1 MLFLYMY
8 EEFNLEKFL
17 HGKEL
22 SVTGCHPWTDFETKK
37 ELGTTVEVAITKDGT
52 EYPKKKAGDARTNL
66 FEKFRIKLP
75 KLNYAVPVGA
85 IITIVNGDPTVYGE
99 RRDQLSVKAE
109 DVKVITPPT
118 TGPKKED

>member
-22 SVTGCHPWTDFETKK
+22 SVTGCHPWTDFDTKR
-37 ELGTTVEVAITKDGT
+37 ELGSVVEVAITKDST
-52 EYPKKKAGDARTNL
+52 EYPRKKAGDTRTNL
-66 FEKFRIKLP
+66 YGTFRIKLP
-75 KLNYAVPVGA
+75 KLNYVVPVGA

-109 DVKVITPPT
+109 DVKVITPPA
-118 TGPKKED
+118 TGQKED

>member
-8 EEFNLEKFL
+8 EEFNLENFL

-52 EYPKKKAGDARTNL
+52 EYPKKKAGDTRTNQY
-66 FEKFRIKLP
+66 EKLGIKLP
-75 KLNYAVPVGA
+75 KLNYSVPVGA
-85 IITIVNGDPTVYGE
+85 VVTILNGNATVFGD
-99 RRDQLSVKAE
+99 RRDKLSIKAE
-109 DVKVITPPT
+109 DIKVVQAPAPNS
-118 TGPKKED
+118 KEV

>member
-22 SVTGCHPWTDFETKK
+22 SVTGCHPWTDFDTKR
-37 ELGTTVEVAITKDGT
+37 ELGSVVEVAITKDST
-52 EYPKKKAGDARTNL
+52 EYPKKKVGDTRTNL
-66 FEKFRIKLP
+66 YEKLGIKLP

-85 IITIVNGDPTVYGE
+85 VVTIVNGDATVFGD
-99 RRDQLSVKAE
+99 RRDKLSIKAE
-109 DVKVITPPT
+109 DVKVITPPAA
-118 TGPKKED
+118 GQKEG